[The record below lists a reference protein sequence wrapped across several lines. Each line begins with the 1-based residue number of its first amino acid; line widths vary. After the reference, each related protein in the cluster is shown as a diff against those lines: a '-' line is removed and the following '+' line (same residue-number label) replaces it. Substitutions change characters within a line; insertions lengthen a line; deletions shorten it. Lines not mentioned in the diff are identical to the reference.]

1 MKPWIAKETAAKVS
15 IMGSD
20 YKSKLLEIID
30 PENLPAFLGGTC
42 TCDGLGGCVKSNA
55 GPWMHNR
62 KRRCELWLNGER
74 DTCAIKPGELE
85 RELVAE
91 DAQRE
96 VAVVAGV
103 ADVCGVEEP
112 VVAAA
117 ATAVAAA
124 VVARTSPT
132 RRNLSPSASESSAD
146 DTASL
151 STPSTSVH
159 DDADSH
165 HLDVPLG
172 LPQEKRVEL
181 VVEHVYGQH
190 PETRQV
196 QTGDLHK
203 DAPVQVVAH

>member
-1 MKPWIAKETAAKVS
+1 MARLAIVNAPRGFSAIWNVMKPWIAKETAAKVT

-62 KRRCELWLNGER
+62 KRRRELWLNGER

-85 RELVAE
+85 MELVAE

-112 VVAAA
+112 VVAAV
-117 ATAVAAA
+117 TAAAA
-124 VVARTSPT
+124 VC
-132 RRNLSPSASESSAD
+132 
-146 DTASL
+146 
-151 STPSTSVH
+151 
-159 DDADSH
+159 
-165 HLDVPLG
+165 
-172 LPQEKRVEL
+172 
-181 VVEHVYGQH
+181 
-190 PETRQV
+190 
-196 QTGDLHK
+196 TGPHTK
-203 DAPVQVVAH
+203 V